1 MCRVLVVDDERSLR
15 LLLRNA
21 LESSGHGVI
30 EAADGH
36 HAIEVCACRPIDVL
50 VCDLFLPDMMAQDVI
65 PIALMSNPN
74 LKVLVMSGE
83 SEPAIRSYGISDRCW
98 VVTKPFK
105 LSEFVRIVE
114 GS

>member
-15 LLLRNA
+15 LLLRTA
-21 LESSGHGVI
+21 LESSGHDVI

-36 HAIEVCACRPIDVL
+36 QAIEACAGCPIDVL

-65 PIALMSNPN
+65 PIALLSNPN

-83 SEPAIRSYGISDRCW
+83 LEPAIRAYGISDRCW
-98 VVTKPFK
+98 VISKPFA
-105 LSEFVRIVE
+105 LSEFARIVE

>member
-1 MCRVLVVDDERSLR
+1 MGRVLLVDDEPSLR
-15 LLLRNA
+15 LLLRTA

-36 HAIEVCACRPIDVL
+36 QAIEACAGRPIDVL

-65 PIALMSNPN
+65 LIALMSNPN

-83 SEPAIRSYGISDRCW
+83 TEPTIRSYGISDRCS
-98 VVTKPFK
+98 VITKPFE